1 MTIVILAL
9 IMVISMIAIRI
20 GAIAFELTGMSRSQS
35 IFQAVSCYTLTG
47 FTTSESEIVVSHP
60 KRRKIALFLM
70 IYGNV
75 SSVTMIAALVSHL
88 QKILSPVSGLS
99 VNIPSLSIHF
109 QLSPHGHTIAR
120 IIELAVLAVGL
131 YYFFMKSN
139 TFSRMLDFAKSFFNE
154 DTFIQ
159 PLTEIPVDTAGHGV
173 FVLTVKPDSFF
184 AGKTSAICEGEFR
197 TKNVKLVSLII
208 GHDVVLHPA
217 GTEVLGPG
225 DRIICIGTEKTV
237 RSLDR
242 E

>member
-9 IMVISMIAIRI
+9 IMMISMIAIRI

-60 KRRKIALFLM
+60 RRRKIALFLM

-99 VNIPSLSIHF
+99 VNIPWLSIHF
-109 QLSPHGHTIAR
+109 QLSAHGHTIAR
-120 IIELAVLAVGL
+120 IIELAILAVGL
-131 YYFFMKSN
+131 YYFFMKSS
-139 TFSRMLDFAKSFFNE
+139 TFSRILDFAKSFFDE

-159 PLTEIPVDTAGHGV
+159 PLTEIPIDTAGHGV
-173 FVLTVKPDSFF
+173 FVLTVKPDGFS
-184 AGKTSAICEGEFR
+184 AGKTASTCESEFR
-197 TKNVKLVSLII
+197 TKNVKLVSLVI
-208 GHDVVLHPA
+208 GHAIVLHPE
-217 GTEVLGPG
+217 GTEVLNPG
-225 DRIICIGTEKTV
+225 DRIICIGTEKAV